1 MDSSSWTSVVSSVL
15 LSGGL
20 ASVVTVMIQA
30 RQHHRLVGAMEHSA
44 AQDRSLRFLETSL
57 AYAETRIG
65 SLQNDMARKDLQIRE
80 LQTQLA
86 AMQEELRR
94 ARSAGLRDEP

>member
-1 MDSSSWTSVVSSVL
+1 MGSTSLASILSSVL

-20 ASVVTVMIQA
+20 ASVVTVLIQA

-57 AYAETRIG
+57 AYAETRITN
-65 SLQNDMARKDLQIRE
+65 LMNDAARKDLQIRE

-86 AMQEELRR
+86 TMQDELRR